1 MNSLIS
7 RGSLLD
13 DFFRDVAPGFYVRP
27 LHGDVLP
34 QPSQI
39 RVDVREDDNGYT
51 VQAEMPGVPKDDI
64 QVSIDGAVVSLR
76 AQVQQHDEK
85 KDGEKVLRSERYFG
99 SVARSF
105 QLPMEVDAAKAKAR
119 YDNGVLTLA
128 LPKKIES
135 KAQRLAIE

>member
-64 QVSIDGAVVSLR
+64 QVS
-76 AQVQQHDEK
+76 
-85 KDGEKVLRSERYFG
+85 
-99 SVARSF
+99 
-105 QLPMEVDAAKAKAR
+105 
-119 YDNGVLTLA
+119 
-128 LPKKIES
+128 
-135 KAQRLAIE
+135 